1 MLTVEQFVKEN
12 IKFITKNQIAKVYKY
27 LDIPCEP
34 LYKTKKTN
42 YF

>member
-1 MLTVEQFVKEN
+1 MLTIEQFVKEN
-12 IKFITKNQIAKVYKY
+12 IKFITKNQIAKVYQY
-27 LDIPCEP
+27 LDIPYEP